1 MRIVMM
7 RRIMLVLAALIWVGA
22 PVLACV
28 PTAAMTDAE
37 MACCKKMGG
46 DCDMGTSNP
55 EKGNHSCCKHT
66 MNRAPDVADKV
77 AQSSQVDV
85 PLVAIAA
92 AENIAGEIFSE
103 YDGGEFL
110 AQARPPGL
118 VLELN
123 SILRI

>member
-1 MRIVMM
+1 MRIVMKG
-7 RRIMLVLAALIWVGA
+7 RITFVLAALIWVGV

-46 DCDMGTSNP
+46 DCDMGV
-55 EKGNHSCCKHT
+55 GNHSCCKYT
-66 MNRAPDVADKV
+66 MNRGADVVDTVKA
-77 AQSSQVDV
+77 AQSAQVDV
-85 PLVAIAA
+85 PLVAIAV
-92 AENIAGEIFSE
+92 AEDVTGEIFSE

-110 AQARPPGL
+110 AQAGPPGL

>member
-1 MRIVMM
+1 MPVVML
-7 RRIMLVLAALIWVGA
+7 RRLTFLLAALVWAAA

-46 DCDMGTSNP
+46 ACDMGV
-55 EKGNHSCCKHT
+55 GNHSCCKHT
-66 MNRAPDVADKV
+66 MHRAPDVADKV
-77 AQSSQVDV
+77 AQSSQTNV
-85 PLVAIAA
+85 PLMAMTAVKDFTS
-92 AENIAGEIFSE
+92 EVFSE
-103 YDGGEFL
+103 YDGGEFP
-110 AQARPPGL
+110 AQAGPPGL

>member
-1 MRIVMM
+1 MRMVMM
-7 RRIMLVLAALIWVGA
+7 RRIIFVLAALMWVGA

-46 DCDMGTSNP
+46 DCDMGV
-55 EKGNHSCCKHT
+55 GNHSCCKHS
-66 MNRAPDVADKV
+66 MNRAPDVADVVKV

-85 PLVAIAA
+85 ALVAMAA
-92 AENIAGEIFSE
+92 AEDITGEIFSE
-103 YDGGEFL
+103 YDGGEFV
-110 AQARPPGL
+110 AQAGPPGL